1 MVKYNPEILFFKNVK
16 KNKHHRKNNNIF
28 LILPGHTNSFL
39 AKKLETPYPIY
50 VTYQKIYPEIMTVIN
65 FRAKDRLET

>member
-50 VTYQKIYPEIMTVIN
+50 VTY
-65 FRAKDRLET
+65 

>member
-1 MVKYNPEILFFKNVK
+1 MLKK
-16 KNKHHRKNNNIF
+16 KNYYGKNNNIL

-50 VTYQKIYPEIMTVIN
+50 VTYYNIYPEIMTDIN
-65 FRAKDRLET
+65 FY